1 MRLHARTV
9 IVGTATLVA
18 CFGPGARLSPELA
31 GCYRVEAQEWSIAH
45 SRVTGLR
52 ELPLIVA
59 LDTARLGRVLVE
71 TRWRLADP
79 PNYNSASLSLYI
91 APWHRTG
98 DSLVFDRYS
107 SPHALPSDSV
117 IVALRG
123 WGGSMTAYLERQ
135 GEGLAGYGFF
145 SPLQRPEDV
154 PGIRVRLYRTT
165 CPPDLGEALPP
176 N

>member
-1 MRLHARTV
+1 MRRHVRTV
-9 IVGTATLVA
+9 ILGTGAMVA

-31 GCYRVEAQEWSIAH
+31 GCYRVEAREWSASH
-45 SRVTGLR
+45 SRVTGFR
-52 ELPLIVA
+52 ELPPVIA
-59 LDTARLGRVLVE
+59 LDTARLGRVLVP

-91 APWHRTG
+91 LPWRWTG
-98 DSLVFDRYS
+98 DSLIFDRYS
-107 SPHALPSDSV
+107 SPHPLHSDSV
-117 IVALRG
+117 IVAFRG

-135 GEGLAGYGFF
+135 GEDLAGYGVF

-176 N
+176 T